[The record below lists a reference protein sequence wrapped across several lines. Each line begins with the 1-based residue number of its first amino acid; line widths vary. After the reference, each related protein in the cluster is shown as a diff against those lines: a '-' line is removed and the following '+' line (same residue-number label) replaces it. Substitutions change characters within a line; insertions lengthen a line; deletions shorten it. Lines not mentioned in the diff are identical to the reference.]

1 MRSLPGKP
9 RFHAWWVGLF
19 AFMAGLLLVSCGAA
33 AEASGA
39 ANTPAPQVPQ
49 GEAAA
54 EMPADAAYQMPAATA
69 APGAPQGDGADRSA
83 GNALGAQPAPAPPP
97 SDAER
102 DEAAA
107 GPSGDGAQVL
117 ASGDKP
123 SPLLIYRATLTMAVF
138 ETRKVMDA
146 IEALAKAT
154 GGYLVARDDMTIT
167 IRVPASKFDAA
178 LGDIAEKGDELH
190 RQVEVSDVTE
200 QYNDL
205 TIELKNAEV
214 VRERLVVLLDRA
226 QKVEEA
232 LAVEAELAR
241 LTDKIERIK
250 GRLKLLK
257 ELVAFST
264 VTVRFE
270 ARPVE
275 HIDSKVQLPFPWLK
289 QLGLGELL
297 SL

>member
-1 MRSLPGKP
+1 MRQTWRALPAKP
-9 RFHAWWVGLF
+9 AVHGWWVGFLTF
-19 AFMAGLLLVSCGAA
+19 LLALLSSSCGAA
-33 AEASGA
+33 AEAGASKNAAAPQAPQEEAAYNMGGA
-39 ANTPAPQVPQ
+39 A
-49 GEAAA
+49 
-54 EMPADAAYQMPAATA
+54 
-69 APGAPQGDGADRSA
+69 
-83 GNALGAQPAPAPPP
+83 PAPAPNVAMPEEGAEQTAGGNAFGAPAPTAP
-97 SDAER
+97 SDGGS
-102 DEAAA
+102 DEAAPARA
-107 GPSGDGAQVL
+107 GEGAQVL
-117 ASGDKP
+117 ATGEKST
-123 SPLLIYRATLTMAVF
+123 PLLIYRATLTMAVF

-146 IEALAKAT
+146 IEVLAKAT

-167 IRVPASKFDAA
+167 IRVPASKFDGA
-178 LGDIAEKGDELH
+178 LDDIAEKGDELH

-205 TIELKNAEV
+205 TIELKNAEA
-214 VRERLVVLLDRA
+214 VRERLVVLLERA

-275 HIDSKVQLPFPWLK
+275 RIDSKVQLPFPWLK
-289 QLGLGELL
+289 QLGLAELL

>member
-1 MRSLPGKP
+1 MRGTIRMLQATS
-9 RFHAWWVGLF
+9 RFRAWWVRLLALTVMF
-19 AFMAGLLLVSCGAA
+19 ALPSCGAA
-33 AEASGA
+33 EASSAKGA
-39 ANTPAPQVPQ
+39 AAPR
-49 GEAAA
+49 AASA
-54 EMPADAAYQMPAATA
+54 DAVMYEMPGPEP
-69 APGAPQGDGADRSA
+69 APGAPGGEMA
-83 GNALGAQPAPAPPP
+83 GGSDNALGAQAPPP
-97 SDAER
+97 PGDA
-102 DEAAA
+102 DGAVPGAA
-107 GPSGDGAQVL
+107 PGDTAQVL
-117 ASGDKP
+117 ASAEKA
-123 SPLLIYRATLTMAVF
+123 SPLLIYRAMLTMAVF

-154 GGYLVARDDMTIT
+154 GGYLVTRDDLSIT
-167 IRVPASKFDAA
+167 IRVPASKFDAT
-178 LGDIAEKGDELH
+178 LTDIAAQGDELH

-205 TIELKNAEV
+205 SIELKNAEV
-214 VRERLVVLLDRA
+214 VRERLVVLLDKA

-257 ELVAFST
+257 ELVTFST
-264 VTVRFE
+264 VTVRFQ

-275 HIDSKVQLPFPWLK
+275 RVDSKVQLPFPWLK

>member
-1 MRSLPGKP
+1 MRGTIRSLPSKA
-9 RFHAWWVGLF
+9 RFRQVWVGLW
-19 AFMAGLLLVSCGAA
+19 AFMFALLLASCGGAVEAKDAA
-33 AEASGA
+33 
-39 ANTPAPQVPQ
+39 APQVAQ
-49 GEAAA
+49 AEAAS
-54 EMPADAAYQMPAATA
+54 EMPSSAPAP
-69 APGAPQGDGADRSA
+69 APGAPPEPGADSSA
-83 GNALGAQPAPAPPP
+83 GGNAFGAQPPPPP
-97 SDAER
+97 SDAGRE
-102 DEAAA
+102 EAAS
-107 GPSGDGAQVL
+107 GPASDGGQVI
-117 ASGDKP
+117 ASEDRP

-154 GGYLVARDDMTIT
+154 GGYLVVRDDLSIT

-178 LGDIAEKGDELH
+178 LGDIAKKGDELH
-190 RQVEVSDVTE
+190 RQVEVSDVTD

-205 TIELKNAEV
+205 GIELRNAEV
-214 VRERLVVLLDRA
+214 VRERLVALLEKA
-226 QKVEEA
+226 HKVEEA

-275 HIDSKVQLPFPWLK
+275 RVDSKVQLPFPWLK

>member
-1 MRSLPGKP
+1 MQQR
-9 RFHAWWVGLF
+9 WWVGLW
-19 AFMAGLLLVSCGAA
+19 ALWCWLLLVGCGGAA
-33 AEASGA
+33 QGVAAS
-39 ANTPAPQVPQ
+39 
-49 GEAAA
+49 EAAA
-54 EMPADAAYQMPAATA
+54 PEMAAYSEGGMAEAPEPQPP
-69 APGAPQGDGADRSA
+69 PGAPADDA
-83 GNALGAQPAPAPPP
+83 AAWDGNALGAQQPPPP
-97 SDAER
+97 SDAGGGA
-102 DEAAA
+102 EAAGGTA
-107 GPSGDGAQVL
+107 GPTEPVL
-117 ASGDKP
+117 ATGEKP
-123 SPLLIYRATLTMAVF
+123 TALLIYRATLTMAVF

-178 LGDIAEKGDELH
+178 LDDIAGKGDELH

-205 TIELKNAEV
+205 TIQLKNAEV
-214 VRERLVVLLDRA
+214 VRERLVVLLERA

-257 ELVAFST
+257 ELVTFST

>member
-1 MRSLPGKP
+1 
-9 RFHAWWVGLF
+9 
-19 AFMAGLLLVSCGAA
+19 LLLSCAA

-39 ANTPAPQVPQ
+39 ADAAAPQAPAYA
-49 GEAAA
+49 EAA
-54 EMPADAAYQMPAATA
+54 MPSAAP
-69 APGAPQGDGADRSA
+69 APGAPAQGEADMSG
-83 GNALGAQPAPAPPP
+83 GNALGAQPPPPP
-97 SDAER
+97 SDAGGR

-107 GPSGDGAQVL
+107 GPSGEGEGEPVL
-117 ASGDKP
+117 ATGEKP
-123 SPLLIYRATLTMAVF
+123 TPLLIYRATLTMAVF

-146 IEALAKAT
+146 IETLAKT
-154 GGYLVARDDMTIT
+154 SGGYLVARDDMTIT

-178 LGDIAEKGDELH
+178 LDDIAGKGDELH

-205 TIELKNAEV
+205 SIQLKNAEV
-214 VRERLVVLLDRA
+214 VRERLVVLLERA

-275 HIDSKVQLPFPWLK
+275 RIDSKVQLPFPWLK

>member
-1 MRSLPGKP
+1 MRGTLRSLPDEL
-9 RFHAWWVGLF
+9 RFHRWWVGLV
-19 AFMAGLLLVSCGAA
+19 AFLCALLLASCGAA
-33 AEASGA
+33 AEASSADA
-39 ANTPAPQVPQ
+39 AAPQAPSYV
-49 GEAAA
+49 GA
-54 EMPADAAYQMPAATA
+54 EMPGPMP
-69 APGAPQGDGADRSA
+69 APGAPAEGEADMA
-83 GNALGAQPAPAPPP
+83 GGNALGAQPPP
-97 SDAER
+97 SPADARE
-102 DEAAA
+102 EAAL
-107 GPSGDGAQVL
+107 GPSGAGEPVL
-117 ASGDKP
+117 AAGEKP
-123 SPLLIYRATLTMAVF
+123 TPLLIYRATLTMAVF

-146 IEALAKAT
+146 IEALAKT
-154 GGYLVARDDMTIT
+154 SGGYLVTRDDMTIT
-167 IRVPASKFDAA
+167 IRVPAGKFDAA
-178 LGDIAEKGDELH
+178 LDDISEKGDELH

-205 TIELKNAEV
+205 SIELKNAEV
-214 VRERLVVLLDRA
+214 VRERLVALLERA

-275 HIDSKVQLPFPWLK
+275 RVDSKVQLPFPWLK

>member
-1 MRSLPGKP
+1 
-9 RFHAWWVGLF
+9 
-19 AFMAGLLLVSCGAA
+19 MAEAPEPQPSTGAPADDAA
-33 AEASGA
+33 AW
-39 ANTPAPQVPQ
+39 
-49 GEAAA
+49 
-54 EMPADAAYQMPAATA
+54 D
-69 APGAPQGDGADRSA
+69 
-83 GNALGAQPAPAPPP
+83 GNALGAQQPAPP
-97 SDAER
+97 SDAGGGA
-102 DEAAA
+102 EAAGGTA
-107 GPSGDGAQVL
+107 GPTEPVL
-117 ASGDKP
+117 ATGEKP
-123 SPLLIYRATLTMAVF
+123 TALLIYRATLTMAVF

-178 LGDIAEKGDELH
+178 LDDIAGKGDELH

-205 TIELKNAEV
+205 TIQLKNAEV
-214 VRERLVVLLDRA
+214 VRERLVVLLERA

-257 ELVAFST
+257 ELVTFST

-275 HIDSKVQLPFPWLK
+275 RIDSKVQLPFPWLK